1 MAIKKGNSIVYGMN
15 LTLLRNFL
23 LKYVMLT
30 NFDN

>member
-1 MAIKKGNSIVYGMN
+1 MAIKKGNGIVYCMN